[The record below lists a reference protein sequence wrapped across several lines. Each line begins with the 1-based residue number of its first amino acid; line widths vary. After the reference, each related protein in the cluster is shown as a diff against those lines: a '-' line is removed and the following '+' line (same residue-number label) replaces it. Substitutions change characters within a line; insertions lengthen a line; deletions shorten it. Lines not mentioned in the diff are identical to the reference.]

1 MASSSSAATFSLPL
15 TTFTSQTKTSILSY
29 KTNEIKHPLS
39 SSVFALLFD
48 CDGVLVD
55 TEKDGHRISF
65 NDTFTEKE
73 LGVTWDVDLYG
84 ELLKIGGGK
93 EGWPEKAPKSEAE
106 RKEFIASLHKRKT
119 ELFMALIEKK
129 LLPLR
134 PGVAKLI
141 DQALEKGVKVAVC
154 STSNEKA
161 VSAIVSFLLGPE
173 RADKIKIFA
182 GDVVPRKK
190 PDPAIYILAA
200 NTLDVDPSSCV
211 VVEDSAIG
219 LAAAKA
225 AGMKCIVTKSG
236 YTAEED
242 FLNAD
247 AVFDCIGDPPE
258 ERFDLS
264 FCRSLLQKQYS
275 YGRSRTPKS
284 YQPLPSAVAAFAG
297 DLLSQLRMTP
307 EERFRIVRSVGEECI
322 QEDELLDLLTKKPEP
337 ICCDGFEPSRGMH
350 IAQGVMKTISVN
362 KMISAGCKV
371 KIWVADWF
379 LQQTNEMGGDLKK
392 IKTVGRYLIEI
403 WKAGMDLN
411 GVEFIWSSEEINSL
425 ASEYWPL

>member
-1 MASSSSAATFSLPL
+1 MALNAVSSARAFLSRSKPSAIPGNERHFTATSFLPSLPV
-15 TTFTSQTKTSILSY
+15 TSFGGTAGFVPRSVRGYFPRRVSITCSASFS
-29 KTNEIKHPLS
+29 NVPA
-39 SSVFALLFD
+39 ALLFD

-65 NDTFTEKE
+65 NDTFQEKE

-93 EGWPEKAPKSEAE
+93 ERMTAYFNKVGWPEKAPKTEGE
-106 RKEFIASLHKRKT
+106 KKDFIASLHKRKT

-141 DQALEKGVKVAVC
+141 DQALGKGVKVAVC

-173 RADKIKIFA
+173 RAEKIKIFA

-190 PDPAIYILAA
+190 PDPAIYTLAA
-200 NTLDVDPSSCV
+200 TTLGVDPSSCV

-242 FLNAD
+242 FENAD

-258 ERFDLS
+258 ERFDLV
-264 FCRSLLQKQYS
+264 FCGALLEKQY
-275 YGRSRTPKS
+275 
-284 YQPLPSAVAAFAG
+284 
-297 DLLSQLRMTP
+297 
-307 EERFRIVRSVGEECI
+307 VG
-322 QEDELLDLLTKKPEP
+322 
-337 ICCDGFEPSRGMH
+337 
-350 IAQGVMKTISVN
+350 
-362 KMISAGCKV
+362 
-371 KIWVADWF
+371 
-379 LQQTNEMGGDLKK
+379 
-392 IKTVGRYLIEI
+392 
-403 WKAGMDLN
+403 
-411 GVEFIWSSEEINSL
+411 
-425 ASEYWPL
+425 

>member
-1 MASSSSAATFSLPL
+1 MAIAATLSSSTSSLLVSPASPSTSTNARLALPLVPRPRSSSSSRARAASIRPPRPRRLAAAAATADARGRTSVVARSAAASPPSPASPLP
-15 TTFTSQTKTSILSY
+15 S
-29 KTNEIKHPLS
+29 
-39 SSVFALLFD
+39 ALLFD

-65 NDTFTEKE
+65 NDTFQEKE

-93 EGWPEKAPKSEAE
+93 ERMTAYFNKTGWPEKAPKSEEE
-106 RKEFIASLHKRKT
+106 RKKFIASLHKRKT

-141 DQALEKGVKVAVC
+141 DQALAKGVQVAVC

-161 VSAIVSFLLGPE
+161 VSAIVSCLLGPE
-173 RADKIKIFA
+173 RAEKIKIFA

-190 PDPAIYILAA
+190 PDPAIYLLAA
-200 NTLDVDPSSCV
+200 STLSVDPSSCV

-242 FLNAD
+242 FVNAD

-258 ERFDLS
+258 ERFDLT
-264 FCRSLLQKQYS
+264 FCGSLLEKQYVS
-275 YGRSRTPKS
+275 
-284 YQPLPSAVAAFAG
+284 
-297 DLLSQLRMTP
+297 
-307 EERFRIVRSVGEECI
+307 
-322 QEDELLDLLTKKPEP
+322 
-337 ICCDGFEPSRGMH
+337 
-350 IAQGVMKTISVN
+350 
-362 KMISAGCKV
+362 
-371 KIWVADWF
+371 
-379 LQQTNEMGGDLKK
+379 
-392 IKTVGRYLIEI
+392 
-403 WKAGMDLN
+403 
-411 GVEFIWSSEEINSL
+411 
-425 ASEYWPL
+425 

>member
-1 MASSSSAATFSLPL
+1 MASTALSVSSATISGSATPCLPNTATTVAYFKPRTSSLSTFLVGKRISLHRTSRTRLIAANNASNGITCLASSSSAVPS
-15 TTFTSQTKTSILSY
+15 
-29 KTNEIKHPLS
+29 
-39 SSVFALLFD
+39 ALLFD

-65 NDTFTEKE
+65 NETFEEKE

-93 EGWPEKAPKSEAE
+93 ERMTAYFNKVGWPEKAPKGEDE
-106 RKEFIASLHKRKT
+106 RKEFIAGLHKRKT
-119 ELFMALIEKK
+119 DLFMALIEKQ

-141 DQALEKGVKVAVC
+141 DQALAKGVKVAVC

-161 VSAIVSFLLGPE
+161 VSAIVSCLLGPE
-173 RADKIKIFA
+173 RAEKIKIFA

-200 NTLDVDPSSCV
+200 NTLGVDPSSCV

-219 LAAAKA
+219 LAAAKS

-242 FLNAD
+242 FVNAD

-258 ERFDLS
+258 ERFDLA
-264 FCRSLLQKQYS
+264 FCGSLLEKQYVS
-275 YGRSRTPKS
+275 
-284 YQPLPSAVAAFAG
+284 
-297 DLLSQLRMTP
+297 
-307 EERFRIVRSVGEECI
+307 
-322 QEDELLDLLTKKPEP
+322 
-337 ICCDGFEPSRGMH
+337 
-350 IAQGVMKTISVN
+350 
-362 KMISAGCKV
+362 
-371 KIWVADWF
+371 
-379 LQQTNEMGGDLKK
+379 
-392 IKTVGRYLIEI
+392 
-403 WKAGMDLN
+403 
-411 GVEFIWSSEEINSL
+411 
-425 ASEYWPL
+425 

>member
-1 MASSSSAATFSLPL
+1 MAS
-15 TTFTSQTKTSILSY
+15 TTFCLFSSPTALLSNTKTSIACF
-29 KTNEIKHPLS
+29 KPHERALS
-39 SSVFALLFD
+39 SSILATRTSIYSNKTSRARPMNLRNGSRGFTCSASSSALPSALLFD

-55 TEKDGHRISF
+55 TEKDGHRVSF
-65 NDTFTEKE
+65 NDTFSERE

-93 EGWPEKAPKSEAE
+93 ERMTAYFNKTGWPAKAPKSEEE

-141 DQALEKGVKVAVC
+141 DQALEKGIKVAVC

-161 VSAIVSFLLGPE
+161 VSAIVSCLLGPE
-173 RADKIKIFA
+173 RAEKIKIFA

-190 PDPAIYILAA
+190 PDPAIYVLAA
-200 NTLDVDPSSCV
+200 STLGVDPSSCV

-225 AGMKCIVTKSG
+225 AGMKCIITKSG
-236 YTAEED
+236 YTADED

-247 AVFDCIGDPPE
+247 AVFDFIGDPPE

-264 FCRSLLQKQYS
+264 FCGSLLEKQY
-275 YGRSRTPKS
+275 
-284 YQPLPSAVAAFAG
+284 
-297 DLLSQLRMTP
+297 
-307 EERFRIVRSVGEECI
+307 
-322 QEDELLDLLTKKPEP
+322 
-337 ICCDGFEPSRGMH
+337 
-350 IAQGVMKTISVN
+350 
-362 KMISAGCKV
+362 
-371 KIWVADWF
+371 
-379 LQQTNEMGGDLKK
+379 
-392 IKTVGRYLIEI
+392 
-403 WKAGMDLN
+403 
-411 GVEFIWSSEEINSL
+411 
-425 ASEYWPL
+425 AS

>member
-1 MASSSSAATFSLPL
+1 MASMAVCHSLATLSSTKPLLSQKKTTSIANLKSHERVLQSSLLGTRILIRKTRVPFSSRVGATSTSEVTCSASSSTLP
-15 TTFTSQTKTSILSY
+15 S
-29 KTNEIKHPLS
+29 
-39 SSVFALLFD
+39 ALLFD

-65 NDTFTEKE
+65 NDTFKEKE

-93 EGWPEKAPKSEAE
+93 ERMTAYFNKTGWPEKAPKSEEE
-106 RKEFIASLHKRKT
+106 RKAFIASLHKRKT

-141 DQALEKGVKVAVC
+141 DQALANGVKVAVC

-173 RADKIKIFA
+173 RAEKIKIFA

-190 PDPAIYILAA
+190 PDPAIYVLAA
-200 NTLDVDPSSCV
+200 NTLGVDPSSCV
-211 VVEDSAIG
+211 VVEDSGIG

-242 FLNAD
+242 FQNAD
-247 AVFDCIGDPPE
+247 AVFDFIGDPPE
-258 ERFDLS
+258 ERFDLE
-264 FCRSLLQKQYS
+264 FCRSLLKQYVS
-275 YGRSRTPKS
+275 
-284 YQPLPSAVAAFAG
+284 
-297 DLLSQLRMTP
+297 
-307 EERFRIVRSVGEECI
+307 
-322 QEDELLDLLTKKPEP
+322 
-337 ICCDGFEPSRGMH
+337 
-350 IAQGVMKTISVN
+350 
-362 KMISAGCKV
+362 
-371 KIWVADWF
+371 
-379 LQQTNEMGGDLKK
+379 
-392 IKTVGRYLIEI
+392 
-403 WKAGMDLN
+403 
-411 GVEFIWSSEEINSL
+411 
-425 ASEYWPL
+425 

>member
-1 MASSSSAATFSLPL
+1 MASL
-15 TTFTSQTKTSILSY
+15 TTISVSLATISVSCQNNTSIFNLKPHKTRHLTSSTLFGTKLCPDKTARRRRTIGY
-29 KTNEIKHPLS
+29 KTRTGSGGFTCLA
-39 SSVFALLFD
+39 SVLPSALLFD

-65 NDTFTEKE
+65 NDTFNERE

-93 EGWPEKAPKSEAE
+93 ERMTAYFNKTGWPENAPKSEEE

-119 ELFMALIEKK
+119 ELFMVLIEKK

-134 PGVAKLI
+134 PGVAKLV
-141 DQALEKGVKVAVC
+141 DQALGKDVKVAVC

-161 VSAIVSFLLGPE
+161 VSAIVSCLLGPE
-173 RADKIKIFA
+173 RAEKIKIFA

-190 PDPAIYILAA
+190 PDPAIYTLAA
-200 NTLDVDPSSCV
+200 STLGVDPSSCV

-236 YTAEED
+236 YTADED

-258 ERFDLS
+258 ERFDLA
-264 FCRSLLQKQYS
+264 FCGSLLEKQ
-275 YGRSRTPKS
+275 
-284 YQPLPSAVAAFAG
+284 
-297 DLLSQLRMTP
+297 
-307 EERFRIVRSVGEECI
+307 
-322 QEDELLDLLTKKPEP
+322 
-337 ICCDGFEPSRGMH
+337 
-350 IAQGVMKTISVN
+350 
-362 KMISAGCKV
+362 
-371 KIWVADWF
+371 
-379 LQQTNEMGGDLKK
+379 
-392 IKTVGRYLIEI
+392 
-403 WKAGMDLN
+403 
-411 GVEFIWSSEEINSL
+411 
-425 ASEYWPL
+425 

>member
-1 MASSSSAATFSLPL
+1 MASIIVSPSASSSMAGFSHATKKNCTALYVFKNHVRSIYPPSSSILG
-15 TTFTSQTKTSILSY
+15 TRKMIIKTS
-29 KTNEIKHPLS
+29 NS
-39 SSVFALLFD
+39 SSSTKSCSRNGVILCLASSPSVLPSALLFD

-93 EGWPEKAPKSEAE
+93 ERMTAYFNNTNWPEKAPKSEGE

-134 PGVAKLI
+134 PGVTKLI
-141 DQALEKGVKVAVC
+141 DQALANGVKVAVC

-161 VSAIVSFLLGPE
+161 VSAIVSFLLGPARSE
-173 RADKIKIFA
+173 QIQIFA
-182 GDVVPRKK
+182 GDVVPHKK
-190 PDPAIYILAA
+190 PDPAIYVLASS
-200 NTLDVDPSSCV
+200 TLGVEPSSCV

-236 YTAEED
+236 YTADED

-258 ERFDLS
+258 ERFDLA
-264 FCRSLLQKQYS
+264 FCGSLLEKQYVS
-275 YGRSRTPKS
+275 
-284 YQPLPSAVAAFAG
+284 
-297 DLLSQLRMTP
+297 
-307 EERFRIVRSVGEECI
+307 
-322 QEDELLDLLTKKPEP
+322 
-337 ICCDGFEPSRGMH
+337 
-350 IAQGVMKTISVN
+350 
-362 KMISAGCKV
+362 
-371 KIWVADWF
+371 
-379 LQQTNEMGGDLKK
+379 
-392 IKTVGRYLIEI
+392 
-403 WKAGMDLN
+403 
-411 GVEFIWSSEEINSL
+411 
-425 ASEYWPL
+425 

>member
-1 MASSSSAATFSLPL
+1 MALNTVSSAQAFLSRARPSTAVANERPFLATFFLPTVERSCCAPKL
-15 TTFTSQTKTSILSY
+15 AALRWTGAASPRTLRSSPGRVSITCSA
-29 KTNEIKHPLS
+29 S
-39 SSVFALLFD
+39 GSSVPSALLFD

-65 NDTFTEKE
+65 NDTFQERE

-93 EGWPEKAPKSEAE
+93 ERMTAYFNKVGWPEKAPKSEEE

-134 PGVAKLI
+134 PGIAKLI
-141 DQALEKGVKVAVC
+141 DQALGKGVKVAVC

-173 RADKIKIFA
+173 RAEKIKIFA

-190 PDPAIYILAA
+190 PDPAIYTLAA
-200 NTLDVDPSSCV
+200 TTLGVDPSRCV

-242 FLNAD
+242 FENAD

-258 ERFDLS
+258 ERFDLT
-264 FCRSLLQKQYS
+264 FCGTLLEKQYVS
-275 YGRSRTPKS
+275 
-284 YQPLPSAVAAFAG
+284 
-297 DLLSQLRMTP
+297 
-307 EERFRIVRSVGEECI
+307 
-322 QEDELLDLLTKKPEP
+322 
-337 ICCDGFEPSRGMH
+337 
-350 IAQGVMKTISVN
+350 
-362 KMISAGCKV
+362 
-371 KIWVADWF
+371 
-379 LQQTNEMGGDLKK
+379 
-392 IKTVGRYLIEI
+392 
-403 WKAGMDLN
+403 
-411 GVEFIWSSEEINSL
+411 
-425 ASEYWPL
+425 

>member
-1 MASSSSAATFSLPL
+1 MVEKSSTSNGITCLASSSVLP
-15 TTFTSQTKTSILSY
+15 S
-29 KTNEIKHPLS
+29 
-39 SSVFALLFD
+39 ALLFD

-65 NDTFTEKE
+65 NDTFNERE

-93 EGWPEKAPKSEAE
+93 ERMTAYFNKTGWPEKAPKSEEE

-141 DQALEKGVKVAVC
+141 DQALGKGVKVAVC

-161 VSAIVSFLLGPE
+161 VSAIVSFLLGAE
-173 RADKIKIFA
+173 RAEKIKIFA

-190 PDPAIYILAA
+190 PDPAIYTLAA
-200 NTLDVDPSSCV
+200 NTLGVDPSSCV

-236 YTAEED
+236 YTADED

-258 ERFDLS
+258 ECFDLA
-264 FCRSLLQKQYS
+264 FCASLLEKQYVS
-275 YGRSRTPKS
+275 
-284 YQPLPSAVAAFAG
+284 
-297 DLLSQLRMTP
+297 
-307 EERFRIVRSVGEECI
+307 
-322 QEDELLDLLTKKPEP
+322 
-337 ICCDGFEPSRGMH
+337 
-350 IAQGVMKTISVN
+350 
-362 KMISAGCKV
+362 
-371 KIWVADWF
+371 
-379 LQQTNEMGGDLKK
+379 
-392 IKTVGRYLIEI
+392 
-403 WKAGMDLN
+403 
-411 GVEFIWSSEEINSL
+411 
-425 ASEYWPL
+425 

>member
-1 MASSSSAATFSLPL
+1 MASTVICPSTAHSPSTSSTKNYHHSACILRRHVRTLSSFSSKFGPRISTNTASTKAMPINKSYRSGFTKCFSAPSSPPSVSLP
-15 TTFTSQTKTSILSY
+15 S
-29 KTNEIKHPLS
+29 
-39 SSVFALLFD
+39 ALLFD

-65 NDTFTEKE
+65 NDTFAEKE

-93 EGWPEKAPKSEAE
+93 ERMTAYFNKTGWPEKAPKSEDE
-106 RKEFIASLHKRKT
+106 RKQFIASLHKRKT

-141 DQALEKGVKVAVC
+141 DQALAGGVKVAVC

-161 VSAIVSFLLGPE
+161 VSAIVSCLLGPE
-173 RADKIKIFA
+173 RAEKIKIFA

-190 PDPAIYILAA
+190 PDPAIYVLAA
-200 NTLDVDPSSCV
+200 TTLGVEPSSCV

-236 YTAEED
+236 YTANED
-242 FLNAD
+242 FVNAD

-258 ERFDLS
+258 ERFDLA
-264 FCRSLLQKQYS
+264 FCGSLLEKQYVS
-275 YGRSRTPKS
+275 
-284 YQPLPSAVAAFAG
+284 
-297 DLLSQLRMTP
+297 
-307 EERFRIVRSVGEECI
+307 
-322 QEDELLDLLTKKPEP
+322 
-337 ICCDGFEPSRGMH
+337 
-350 IAQGVMKTISVN
+350 
-362 KMISAGCKV
+362 
-371 KIWVADWF
+371 
-379 LQQTNEMGGDLKK
+379 
-392 IKTVGRYLIEI
+392 
-403 WKAGMDLN
+403 
-411 GVEFIWSSEEINSL
+411 
-425 ASEYWPL
+425 

>member
-1 MASSSSAATFSLPL
+1 MGSSTISLSLPTFSSSSTNSFTQTKPSICSHHQLSRKSLPSSLFTSTTFLYNKTSARTKQVCTSFKIKCSAASSSSSSTLPA
-15 TTFTSQTKTSILSY
+15 
-29 KTNEIKHPLS
+29 
-39 SSVFALLFD
+39 ALLFD

-65 NDTFTEKE
+65 NDTFKEKE

-93 EGWPEKAPKSEAE
+93 ERMTAYFNKTGWPDKAPKSEEE

-119 ELFMALIEKK
+119 ELFMALIENR

-134 PGVAKLI
+134 PGVAKLV

-161 VSAIVSFLLGPE
+161 VSAVVSCLLGPE
-173 RADKIKIFA
+173 RAEKIKIFA

-190 PDPAIYILAA
+190 PDPAIYTLAA
-200 NTLDVDPSSCV
+200 NTLGVDPSSCV

-225 AGMKCIVTKSG
+225 AGMTCVVTKSS
-236 YTAEED
+236 YTADED

-258 ERFDLS
+258 ERFDLA
-264 FCRSLLQKQYS
+264 FCGSLLEKQY
-275 YGRSRTPKS
+275 
-284 YQPLPSAVAAFAG
+284 
-297 DLLSQLRMTP
+297 
-307 EERFRIVRSVGEECI
+307 VG
-322 QEDELLDLLTKKPEP
+322 
-337 ICCDGFEPSRGMH
+337 
-350 IAQGVMKTISVN
+350 
-362 KMISAGCKV
+362 
-371 KIWVADWF
+371 
-379 LQQTNEMGGDLKK
+379 
-392 IKTVGRYLIEI
+392 
-403 WKAGMDLN
+403 
-411 GVEFIWSSEEINSL
+411 
-425 ASEYWPL
+425 

>member
-1 MASSSSAATFSLPL
+1 MASTTISLSLPAFSSTTSSSSSSQTKASILNIKASHERKLGSSLVGRRVCVDRTKRAATISKRSTSGGAITCLAASSSVLP
-15 TTFTSQTKTSILSY
+15 S
-29 KTNEIKHPLS
+29 
-39 SSVFALLFD
+39 ALLFD

-65 NDTFTEKE
+65 NDTFNEKE

-93 EGWPEKAPKSEAE
+93 ERMTAYFNKTGWPEKAPKSEEE

-134 PGVAKLI
+134 PGVAKLV
-141 DQALEKGVKVAVC
+141 DQALGNGVKVAVC

-173 RADKIKIFA
+173 RAEKIKIFA

-190 PDPAIYILAA
+190 PDPAIYTLAA
-200 NTLDVDPSSCV
+200 TTLSVDPSSCV

-219 LAAAKA
+219 LTAAKA

-258 ERFDLS
+258 ERFDLA
-264 FCRSLLQKQYS
+264 FCGSLLEKQYVS
-275 YGRSRTPKS
+275 
-284 YQPLPSAVAAFAG
+284 
-297 DLLSQLRMTP
+297 
-307 EERFRIVRSVGEECI
+307 
-322 QEDELLDLLTKKPEP
+322 
-337 ICCDGFEPSRGMH
+337 
-350 IAQGVMKTISVN
+350 
-362 KMISAGCKV
+362 
-371 KIWVADWF
+371 
-379 LQQTNEMGGDLKK
+379 
-392 IKTVGRYLIEI
+392 
-403 WKAGMDLN
+403 
-411 GVEFIWSSEEINSL
+411 
-425 ASEYWPL
+425 

>member
-1 MASSSSAATFSLPL
+1 MVIATLSPTSSLLPRANPSPNARLALPQLPWPCSSLHARGGSVYHPKLRSTVRDSRRRTSVVTCSAAASPSPPALP
-15 TTFTSQTKTSILSY
+15 S
-29 KTNEIKHPLS
+29 
-39 SSVFALLFD
+39 ALLFD

-65 NDTFTEKE
+65 NDTFQERE

-93 EGWPEKAPKSEAE
+93 ERMTAYFNKTGWPEKAPKSEQE
-106 RKEFIASLHKRKT
+106 RKEFIVSLHKRKT
-119 ELFMALIEKK
+119 ELFMSLIEKK

-141 DQALEKGVKVAVC
+141 DQALAKGVQVAVC

-161 VSAIVSFLLGPE
+161 VSAIVSCLLGPQ
-173 RADKIKIFA
+173 RAEKIKIFA

-190 PDPAIYILAA
+190 PDPAIYLLAA
-200 NTLDVDPSSCV
+200 STLSVDPSSCV

-242 FLNAD
+242 FINAD

-258 ERFDLS
+258 ERFDLT
-264 FCRSLLQKQYS
+264 FCGSLLKKQYVS
-275 YGRSRTPKS
+275 
-284 YQPLPSAVAAFAG
+284 
-297 DLLSQLRMTP
+297 
-307 EERFRIVRSVGEECI
+307 
-322 QEDELLDLLTKKPEP
+322 
-337 ICCDGFEPSRGMH
+337 
-350 IAQGVMKTISVN
+350 
-362 KMISAGCKV
+362 
-371 KIWVADWF
+371 
-379 LQQTNEMGGDLKK
+379 
-392 IKTVGRYLIEI
+392 
-403 WKAGMDLN
+403 
-411 GVEFIWSSEEINSL
+411 
-425 ASEYWPL
+425 

>member
-1 MASSSSAATFSLPL
+1 MAATVISPPFTPYTSSPSKWNSTLPTCLSRKTIVLSSSSSIVGCSRLTCTIKKSILTKTSTSKKSASGNRLLVKCMASSVLP
-15 TTFTSQTKTSILSY
+15 K
-29 KTNEIKHPLS
+29 
-39 SSVFALLFD
+39 ALLFD

-65 NDTFTEKE
+65 NDTFAERE

-93 EGWPEKAPKSEAE
+93 ERMTAYFNKVGWPEKAPKSEEE
-106 RKEFIASLHKRKT
+106 RKDFIAALHKRKT

-141 DQALEKGVKVAVC
+141 DQAFEKGVKVAVC

-161 VSAIVSFLLGPE
+161 VSAIVSFLLGPQ
-173 RADKIKIFA
+173 RAEKIQIYA

-190 PDPAIYILAA
+190 PDPAIYLLAA
-200 NTLDVDPSSCV
+200 DTLGVEPSSCV

-236 YTAEED
+236 YTADED

-258 ERFDLS
+258 ERFDLA
-264 FCRSLLQKQYS
+264 FCGSLLEKQFVS
-275 YGRSRTPKS
+275 
-284 YQPLPSAVAAFAG
+284 
-297 DLLSQLRMTP
+297 
-307 EERFRIVRSVGEECI
+307 
-322 QEDELLDLLTKKPEP
+322 
-337 ICCDGFEPSRGMH
+337 
-350 IAQGVMKTISVN
+350 
-362 KMISAGCKV
+362 
-371 KIWVADWF
+371 
-379 LQQTNEMGGDLKK
+379 
-392 IKTVGRYLIEI
+392 
-403 WKAGMDLN
+403 
-411 GVEFIWSSEEINSL
+411 
-425 ASEYWPL
+425 

>member
-1 MASSSSAATFSLPL
+1 MGSSTISLSLPTFSSSSTNSFTQTKPSICSHHQLSRKSLPSSFFTSTTFLYNKTSARTKQVCTSFKIKCSAASSSSSSTLPA
-15 TTFTSQTKTSILSY
+15 
-29 KTNEIKHPLS
+29 
-39 SSVFALLFD
+39 ALLFD

-65 NDTFTEKE
+65 NDTFKEKE

-93 EGWPEKAPKSEAE
+93 ERMTAYFNKTGWPDKAPKSEEE

-119 ELFMALIEKK
+119 ELFMALIENR

-134 PGVAKLI
+134 PGVAKLV

-161 VSAIVSFLLGPE
+161 VSAVVSCLLGPE
-173 RADKIKIFA
+173 RAEKIKIFA

-190 PDPAIYILAA
+190 PDPAIYTLAA
-200 NTLDVDPSSCV
+200 NTLGVDPSSCV

-225 AGMKCIVTKSG
+225 AGMTCVVTKSS
-236 YTAEED
+236 YTADED

-258 ERFDLS
+258 ERFDLA
-264 FCRSLLQKQYS
+264 FCGSLLEKQY
-275 YGRSRTPKS
+275 
-284 YQPLPSAVAAFAG
+284 
-297 DLLSQLRMTP
+297 
-307 EERFRIVRSVGEECI
+307 VG
-322 QEDELLDLLTKKPEP
+322 
-337 ICCDGFEPSRGMH
+337 
-350 IAQGVMKTISVN
+350 
-362 KMISAGCKV
+362 
-371 KIWVADWF
+371 
-379 LQQTNEMGGDLKK
+379 
-392 IKTVGRYLIEI
+392 
-403 WKAGMDLN
+403 
-411 GVEFIWSSEEINSL
+411 
-425 ASEYWPL
+425 